1 MTSATSDS
9 IAPTTSLTDGRSSAI
24 SASRRLRDS
33 ASAGNSSSAS
43 KAAVSRLPWPSLCG
57 RPTTLAGVTG
67 RGRGRGA
74 ARNGDRAGGVIVWG
88 SSVRSGG
95 SEPGK
100 GRPSAGIG
108 SGGHTVEAVVDPAQR
123 FVPPEQPQGLED
135 PGRDRPPG
143 ERDPDRLEHLA
154 RLEPSGVD
162 DALERAFETLF
173 IPRLPHVRERVPGLG
188 EALERLGGAEDLLP
202 RGGIIGRPLEEEARQ
217 RPEVR
222 QRRDLLLGDL
232 DRPPQALAARERLE
246 PSREVVE
253 LELAH
258 VAPVDVAQLLLVED
272 GGRLGDPLEREL
284 ALELLRGEELLGL
297 LGAPAQQR

>member
-95 SEPGK
+95 SEAGK

-108 SGGHTVEAVVDPAQR
+108 SGGHTVEGSVDPVER
-123 FVPPEQPQGLED
+123 FLAPEDTQGLEYAR
-135 PGRDRPPG
+135 RDCSAR
-143 ERDPDRLEHLA
+143 ERHPDGLEDL
-154 RLEPSGVD
+154 
-162 DALERAFETLF
+162 
-173 IPRLPHVRERVPGLG
+173 PRLGSRRFEYGLQ
-188 EALERLGGAEDLLP
+188 
-202 RGGIIGRPLEEEARQ
+202 RPLE
-217 RPEVR
+217 PF
-222 QRRDLLLGDL
+222 
-232 DRPPQALAARERLE
+232 LAPR
-246 PSREVVE
+246 
-253 LELAH
+253 
-258 VAPVDVAQLLLVED
+258 
-272 GGRLGDPLEREL
+272 
-284 ALELLRGEELLGL
+284 
-297 LGAPAQQR
+297 